1 MLNKRQFI
9 KSCLCLPLTF
19 YYKPSVSWQDSVSE
33 ERFSPEQS
41 NHKMD
46 PSFRSSVDDV
56 AYTKVGRSLRNLRK
70 KSLYSSRKRRREGDV
85 ILRIK
90 EVRRK
95 SFFLWKVAKKKT
107 NPNEQTA
114 VPPPKNP
121 SQLWLLLPVSLSLY
135 KTLIGRQPTLQWRS
149 DWRTDS
155 SFSMLHSSKEGS
167 REKMGPML
175 DGEQQ
180 GKQDEVMEVPVSGM
194 VPPWNFSMVEEGI
207 YRSGFPNSSNFGFL
221 RTLNLRSIM

>member
-1 MLNKRQFI
+1 MDFQTIILNSVPNRYCKNTNFKQMINSFLKLIIERTLSRDRHTRFRIFKSHNQNRITINNNIPNVLNKRQFI

-121 SQLWLLLPVSLSLY
+121 SQLWLLPVSLSLST
-135 KTLIGRQPTLQWRS
+135 KP
-149 DWRTDS
+149 
-155 SFSMLHSSKEGS
+155 
-167 REKMGPML
+167 
-175 DGEQQ
+175 
-180 GKQDEVMEVPVSGM
+180 
-194 VPPWNFSMVEEGI
+194 
-207 YRSGFPNSSNFGFL
+207 
-221 RTLNLRSIM
+221 